1 MTINTKPLHENV
13 TRPNINYNSPVF
25 MDCNH
30 NNNNPAN
37 MQLCAYQINLQTMH
51 RVVCYNVSIP
61 KLDLLGGFGYVPKRI
76 MIHIF
81 DYLPINV
88 VVRSML
94 VQFNL
99 SIQAVLCALRMC
111 NTGRFC

>member
-1 MTINTKPLHENV
+1 MTLPTKLSNENV
-13 TRPNINYNSPVF
+13 TQPNINYTSPVF

-30 NNNNPAN
+30 NNNNPGN

-51 RVVCYNVSIP
+51 HVVCYNVSIP
-61 KLDLLGGFGYVPKRI
+61 KLDLLGGFGCLPKHI

-81 DYLPINV
+81 NYLPINV
-88 VVRSML
+88 VMWSTL

-99 SIQAVLCALRMC
+99 SIQAGIVCFA
-111 NTGRFC
+111 NVQH